1 LCYALALPAASAGGL
16 ASVESPAGNPV
27 AAREWKI
34 TLWLVL
40 QALVVGLM
48 LTVVPVLGAIGFRS
62 DRRIIAALGQEIVRV
77 TARDVS
83 NRVGR
88 LLEAGTRTARDLDL
102 RATYGRLPLADDEQL
117 ATFLGDRLR
126 YEPGIARLFYGDATT
141 GAVVT
146 VGRTPTGGIAATIA
160 DHDVKAGRPRTWC
173 IEPDGS
179 RTPYDLSTP
188 VEVDARE
195 RPWFRAAEQ
204 ADGVRWTGL
213 YIDMFK
219 VPSIAVAAPV
229 RDPRTDAL
237 RGVWA
242 AQFHLDALP
251 AMLHEACGMEP
262 DVRVMLL
269 TREGRLVA
277 SSQASPPELVA
288 ATAAALPQPIADLP
302 QDMIHELRFEVDSVE
317 WVGGAE
323 RFTAGGELDWIVA
336 YCLPEQALLQSVYDK
351 QKTNAAVSL
360 TVLGIGLAIGAMLA
374 SRIASPLRLI
384 AADLGRVAR
393 FEFSATPEPASFVE
407 EVAVIADTAERMKA
421 SLRSFARY
429 VPTDVVRGLLAS
441 GEEAQLGGEMRQ
453 ISLHFSDIE
462 GFTTISERLSPPQVV
477 EYLAEYLELMTAAI
491 RAEGG
496 IVNQVIGDGILGLFN
511 APAPLVGHA
520 AANCRAALAA
530 QQALGDLRSRWQP
543 LGRPL
548 LRARIGLHV
557 GDVMVGNFGTHEH
570 LAYGVIGDAVNLS
583 SRLEGLNKAYG
594 TSIVASEDLRTA
606 AGSGFEWRTLDRV
619 AVVGR
624 TGGTLVCELLGHV
637 GSVTADALAARDGY
651 ERALADYFAGRFD
664 RAAAGFRDLST
675 ARPVDQAATTLAERA
690 EALARRP
697 PERWD
702 GVHLVASK

>member
-48 LTVVPVLGAIGFRS
+48 LTVVPVLGVIGFRS

-277 SSQASPPELVA
+277 SSQASPPALVA